1 MGNASVKLEG
11 HIRHSIC
18 DVAASTWNECANPTS
33 RPYNPFVDHRFFRA
47 LEESGSVSAETGWQP
62 FHIELKSQEQTL
74 GVVPMYVKSHSRG
87 EFVFDGSWANAWYG
101 AGGQYYPKLQVSIP
115 FTPAT
120 GPRLLTSADG
130 LDGPVEDQLL
140 HTIAQ
145 VTRKLQLSSAH
156 ITFMTKDQWDRA
168 GRLGWLQRIDT
179 QFHWYNPNYTS
190 FDEFLSELSSK
201 KRKNIRRER
210 REAVKNGISI
220 EWITGSDLREHHWDA
235 FYKFYVDT
243 GYRKWG
249 HPYLNREFFSLVS
262 ELMPDRTLLIL
273 CKRDGE
279 YIAGAINFLG
289 DDTIFGRNWGCSEDH
304 RFLHFETC
312 YYQAIDFAI
321 AHKLEHVEAGA
332 QGGHKI
338 ARGYL
343 PRSTYSAHYIADTS
357 FRHAVARFLE
367 EEKQFVAHDIEYI
380 EQRSPFRRDIDLT
393 KFRQR
398 TTI

>member
-1 MGNASVKLEG
+1 MGNASIKLEG
-11 HIRHSIC
+11 HIRHSIG
-18 DVAASTWNECANPTS
+18 DVPASTWNACANPPG
-33 RPYNPFVDHRFFRA
+33 RPYNPFVDHRFFQA

-62 FHIELKSQEQTL
+62 FHIELKSEEQTL
-74 GVVPMYVKSHSRG
+74 GIVPMYVKSHSRG

-120 GPRLLTSADG
+120 GPRLLAPIDKLSTQ
-130 LDGPVEDQLL
+130 VEDQLL
-140 HTIAQ
+140 LVIAQ

-156 ITFMTKDQWDRA
+156 ITFMPKDQWERA
-168 GRLGWLQRIDT
+168 GKLGWLQRVDT
-179 QFHWYNPNYTS
+179 QFHWHNADYGS
-190 FDEFLSELSSK
+190 FDHFLSELSSK

-210 REAVKNGISI
+210 RDAVLDGITI
-220 EWITGSDLREHHWDA
+220 ESITGSDLRERHWDA
-235 FYKFYVDT
+235 FYEFYVDT

-249 HPYLNREFFSLVS
+249 RPYLNREFFSLVS
-262 ELMPDRTLLIL
+262 DLMPEQTLLIL
-273 CKRDGE
+273 CKRDDK
-279 YIAGAINFLG
+279 YIAGAINFIG
-289 DDTIFGRNWGCSEDH
+289 DDAVFGRNWGCIEDH

-321 AHKLEHVEAGA
+321 QNKLERVEAGA

-343 PRSTYSAHYIADTS
+343 PQATYSAHYISEAN

-367 EEKQFVAHDIEYI
+367 EEKQYVEHDIEYI
-380 EQRSPFRRDIDLT
+380 ERHSPFRNDIDLS

-398 TTI
+398 TRV

>member
-11 HIRHSIC
+11 HIRHSIGE
-18 DVAASTWNECANPTS
+18 VLASTWNACANPPN
-33 RPYNPFVDHRFFRA
+33 RPYNPFVDHGFFRA

-62 FHIELKSQEQTL
+62 FHVELKSQEQTL

-120 GPRLLTSADG
+120 GPRLLTPSSG
-130 LDGPVEDQLL
+130 LGGRVEDQLL
-140 HTIAQ
+140 HMIAQ
-145 VTRKLQLSSAH
+145 ITQKLQLSSAH

-168 GRLGWLQRIDT
+168 GKLGWLQRIDT
-179 QFHWYNPNYTS
+179 QFHWHNADYGS
-190 FDEFLSELSSK
+190 FEDFLSELSSK

-210 REAVKNGISI
+210 REAVQNGISI
-220 EWITGSDLREHHWDA
+220 EWVTGRDLEEHHWDA
-235 FYKFYVDT
+235 FYQFYVDT

-249 HPYLNREFFSLVS
+249 SPYLNREFFSLVS
-262 ELMPDRTLLIL
+262 EIMPERTLLIL
-273 CKRDGE
+273 CKRNGE

-289 DDTIFGRNWGCSEDH
+289 EDTVFGRNWGCIEDH

-321 AHKLEHVEAGA
+321 EHNLKHVEAGA

-343 PRSTYSAHYIADTS
+343 PQSTYSAHYIADTG
-357 FRHAVARFLE
+357 FRHAVAQFLE

-380 EQRSPFRRDIDLT
+380 EQHSPFRQNIDLST
-393 KFRQR
+393 FRQR
-398 TTI
+398 TKI